1 MGKEFG
7 LHLEDD
13 GEPWRVLSR
22 GVVQIDLYLRKVV
35 LAAVWSGGGQRRAS
49 KWRVLQHLGER
60 SLGTGA
66 ELWEWT
72 WIEVDRFRT

>member
-49 KWRVLQHLGER
+49 KWRVLQHLGEQSITGDWSRVVGADLDR
-60 SLGTGA
+60 SG
-66 ELWEWT
+66 
-72 WIEVDRFRT
+72 